1 MENSQRRIKFSVI
14 IPTLKR
20 ASILKEALRILRTQ
34 IDEKKDEIIIV
45 EGKHGPAKA
54 RNEAIKKSKGKY
66 LLFLNDD
73 SFIESGFV
81 KSHLEFHNK
90 YKSEDAGVVGLTE
103 NHPDTVK
110 INVMKWLVGQ
120 SGLHFNYRFKYTN
133 KIRQIP
139 WYYLWTCNFSIKK
152 SFIIK
157 NNLWFCEDFPTAAW
171 EDIEFAYRAKQS
183 GLKLYFDS
191 QAKVWHF
198 HQLNFSDIKN
208 RFISHGRGLYYL
220 KSRLPENFLPF
231 LIKNNTGRVIIGV
244 MQWRIMNR
252 IKKILEWIVSTTDN
266 YPNIIMQW
274 LVVKWK
280 TDGFAAEAK
289 KMSSMQ
295 LESK

>member
-1 MENSQRRIKFSVI
+1 MENSPRRIRFSII

-20 ASILKEALRILRTQ
+20 QEILKEALVLLDKE
-34 IDEKKDEIIIV
+34 IDKTRDEIIIV
-45 EGKHGPAKA
+45 EGKNGPAKA
-54 RNEAIKKSKGKY
+54 RNKAIKKAKGKY

-73 SFIESGFV
+73 SFVEKGFIS
-81 KSHLEFHNK
+81 SHIKFHNSH
-90 YKSEDAGVVGLTE
+90 KSEAAGMVGLTE

-110 INVMKWLVGQ
+110 INAMKWLVGQ
-120 SGLHFNYRFKYTN
+120 SGLHFNYRFKYTD

-139 WYYLWTCNFSIKK
+139 WYYLWTCNFSMKR
-152 SFIIK
+152 SFFIK
-157 NNLWFCEDFPTAAW
+157 NDLWFCEDFPTAAW

-198 HQLNFSDIKN
+198 HQLNLVDIKN

-220 KSRLPENFLPF
+220 KSRLPVNFLPF
-231 LIKNNTGRVIIGV
+231 LVKNNIGGIIMSV
-244 MQWRIMNR
+244 MEWRIMNIVR
-252 IKKILEWIVSTTDN
+252 NIMEWIVRTTDN

-280 TDGFAAEAK
+280 SDGYTYESK
-289 KMSSMQ
+289 KMSGM
-295 LESK
+295 